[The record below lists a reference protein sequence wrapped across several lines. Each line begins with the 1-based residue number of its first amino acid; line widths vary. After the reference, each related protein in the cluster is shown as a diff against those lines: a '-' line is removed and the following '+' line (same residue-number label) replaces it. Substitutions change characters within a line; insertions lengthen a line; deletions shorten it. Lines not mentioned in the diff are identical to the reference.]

1 MRREK
6 TNQIRFVLEDLLP
19 PILRDTVL
27 FRSAAALVWGRHIA
41 KLAEFR
47 KSAPFLTPEEYS
59 ELYRIHPRVH
69 EDTDNSRACLE
80 RIAADAVGESICDV
94 GCGTGAVLR
103 HVREHT
109 ATRFTK
115 MVGIDIV
122 APSEPVGDGIEFVSG
137 WVENLPFADDSFDT
151 VVCTHVIEHILD
163 YRNAIAELRRI
174 ARRRLIIV
182 VPREREGLYTFNPH
196 FNFFP
201 YPHSFLRAMIP
212 VPRSHVCEDVGRDIY
227 YREDL
232 AKRVQSKAA

>member
-6 TNQIRFVLEDLLP
+6 TNQIRFVFEDLLP
-19 PILRDTVL
+19 PALRDTAL

-47 KSAPFLTPEEYS
+47 KSAPFLTAEEYS
-59 ELYRIHPRVH
+59 DLYRIHPRVR

-80 RIAADAVGESICDV
+80 RSAADAVGESICAV
-94 GCGTGAVLR
+94 GRGTGAVLR
-103 HVREHT
+103 YVRAHST
-109 ATRFTK
+109 ARFSK
-115 MVGIDIV
+115 MVGTDIV
-122 APSEPVGDGIEFVSG
+122 APEERIGEGIEFVSG
-137 WVENLPFADDSFDT
+137 WVERLPFANGSFDT

-163 YRNAIAELRRI
+163 YRNAISELRRI
-174 ARRRLIIV
+174 ARRRVIIV

-212 VPRSHVCEDVGRDIY
+212 VPKTHVCEDVERDIY

-232 AKRVQSKAA
+232 AEYARSKAA